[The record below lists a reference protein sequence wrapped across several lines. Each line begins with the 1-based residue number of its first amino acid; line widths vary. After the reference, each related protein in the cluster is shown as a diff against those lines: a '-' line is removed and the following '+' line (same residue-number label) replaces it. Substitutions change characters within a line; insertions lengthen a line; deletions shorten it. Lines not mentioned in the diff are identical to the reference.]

1 MPPVNRARQVGL
13 FEDARRNG
21 WVVDRV
27 ATTFHDGK
35 AAPSHPKALIL
46 LAHGGPESDAHH

>member
-27 ATTFHDGK
+27 ASFHDRE

-46 LAHGGPESDAHH
+46 LAHGGPESNAHH

>member
-27 ATTFHDGK
+27 ASFHDRK